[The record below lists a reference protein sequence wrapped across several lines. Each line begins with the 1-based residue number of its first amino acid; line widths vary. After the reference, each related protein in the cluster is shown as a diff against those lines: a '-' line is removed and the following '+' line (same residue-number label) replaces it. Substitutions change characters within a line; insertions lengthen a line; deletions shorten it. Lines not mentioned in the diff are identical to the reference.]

1 MNVIKFILRN
11 STGAMVFIAISGIIG
26 GLANAGVIA
35 LIHATM
41 NSHGARNP
49 RLLYAY
55 AGMCL
60 LVLASNT
67 ISQILLLRVSQKIIL
82 KMRMTLSRQILKTP
96 LRKVEEAGT
105 PRVLQCLTGDAQVV
119 SSAIINLPLICV
131 NIATLIACLVYAGW
145 LSRWLLLGMFIFIAA
160 GITSYRLAVKK
171 GLQFQRLARQQ
182 ADSLMAN
189 FRALSDGNKELKLNQ
204 VRSNE
209 FYSRDLETCALA
221 MSHYTM
227 KGSSI
232 FIVADVWGRMLYFVF
247 IGIMLFILPT
257 FIEISP
263 ASMTGYLLII
273 LYIMGPIGMLLTTV
287 PGLSNAKV
295 SLQRIEELGLKLES
309 DSDEQEASEAAKKSG
324 WRRLEL
330 QGVTHSYRREKE
342 ETNFT
347 LGPLNLTLHEG
358 ELVFVIGGNGSGKST
373 FAKLITGLYI
383 PEGGE
388 IHLDGRA
395 IDDSTRADYR
405 QLFSAVFSD
414 FYLFRR
420 LPGSNGGGLDEKAQQ
435 YLSEF
440 NLDKAVKVEE
450 GILSTTAVSQG
461 QKKRLALLGAYLE
474 DRPFY
479 VFDEWAADQ
488 DPFFKS
494 IFYTQMLPELKNR
507 GKTVLVISHDDR
519 YYDLADRIIKLD
531 YGQCV
536 QDEYAATAVP
546 MVSSVNA
553 HD

>member
-1 MNVIKFILRN
+1 MKLIKFILRN

-41 NSHGARNP
+41 NSNGARNP
-49 RLLYAY
+49 KLLYSY
-55 AGMCL
+55 AGMCV

-67 ISQILLLRVSQKIIL
+67 LSQVLLLRVSQKIIL
-82 KMRMTLSRQILKTP
+82 QMRMTLSRQILKTP

-119 SSAIINLPLICV
+119 SGAIINLPLIVV
-131 NIATLIACLVYAGW
+131 NVATLLACLFYAGY
-145 LSRWLLLGMFIFIAA
+145 LSRWLLVGMFIFIAS

-171 GLQFQRLARQQ
+171 GLEYQRLARHQ
-182 ADSLMAN
+182 ADWLITN
-189 FRALSDGNKELKLNQ
+189 FRALSDGNKELKLNHA
-204 VRSNE
+204 RSEE
-209 FYSRDLETCALA
+209 FYKRDLEACAIS
-221 MSHYTM
+221 MSDFSV

-263 ASMTGYLLII
+263 ASLTGYLLII

-287 PGLSNAKV
+287 PGLTNAKV
-295 SLQRIEELGLKLES
+295 SLNRIEELGLKLEP
-309 DSDEQEASEAAKKSG
+309 DSDEQEASSSSDRSG
-324 WRRLEL
+324 WRRLEFK
-330 QGVTHSYRREKE
+330 GVTHSYRREKD

-347 LGPLNLTLHEG
+347 LGPIDLTLHEG

-373 FAKLITGLYI
+373 FAKIVTGLYL
-383 PEGGE
+383 PENGE
-388 IHLDGRA
+388 ISLNGQT
-395 IDDSTRADYR
+395 IDDSSRADYR

-420 LPGSNGGGLDEKAQQ
+420 LPGSNGGGLDEKAKK

-440 NLDKAVKVEE
+440 NLDNAVKVED

-461 QKKRLALLGAYLE
+461 QRKRLALLGAYLE

-507 GKTVLVISHDDR
+507 GKTVLVISHDDH
-519 YYDLADRIIKLD
+519 YYDLADRVIKLD

-536 QDEYAATAVP
+536 QDEYAAPAVQLA
-546 MVSSVNA
+546 SNA

>member
-1 MNVIKFILRN
+1 MKVIKFILRN

-49 RLLYAY
+49 KLLYSY
-55 AGMCL
+55 AGMCV

-67 ISQILLLRVSQKIIL
+67 LSQIMLLRVSQKIIL
-82 KMRMTLSRQILKTP
+82 RMRMTLSRQILKTP

-105 PRVLQCLTGDAQVV
+105 PRVLQCLTGDAQTV
-119 SSAIINLPLICV
+119 SAAIINLPLIVV
-131 NIATLIACLVYAGW
+131 NVATVFACLVYAGF
-145 LSRWLLLGMFIFIAA
+145 LSRWLLLGMFIFIAS
-160 GITSYRLAVKK
+160 GVTSYRLAVKK
-171 GLQFQRLARQQ
+171 GLEYQRLARQQ
-182 ADSLMAN
+182 ADWLITN
-189 FRALSDGNKELKLNQ
+189 FRALSDGNKELKLNHA
-204 VRSNE
+204 RSQE
-209 FYSRDLETCALA
+209 FYTRDLEACAIS
-221 MSHYTM
+221 MSDFTL

-263 ASMTGYLLII
+263 ASLTGYLLII
-273 LYIMGPIGMLLTTV
+273 LYIMGPIGMLLNTV
-287 PGLSNAKV
+287 PSLTNAKV
-295 SLQRIEELGLKLES
+295 SLNRIDELGLKLEPDNEEREATPLS
-309 DSDEQEASEAAKKSG
+309 DRSG
-324 WRRLEL
+324 WRRLEIK
-330 QGVTHSYRREKE
+330 GVTHSYRREKDD
-342 ETNFT
+342 TNFT
-347 LGPLNLTLHEG
+347 LGPIDLTLHEG

-373 FAKLITGLYI
+373 FAKIVTGLYL
-383 PEGGE
+383 PESGQITLNGKT
-388 IHLDGRA
+388 

-420 LPGSNGGGLDEKAQQ
+420 LPGSYGGGLDEKAKQ

-440 NLDKAVKVEE
+440 NLDKAVKVED

-461 QKKRLALLGAYLE
+461 QRKRLALLGAYLE

-507 GKTVLVISHDDR
+507 GKTVLVISHDDH
-519 YYDLADRIIKLD
+519 YYDLADRVIKLD

-536 QDEYAATAVP
+536 QDEYAAPAVQLA
-546 MVSSVNA
+546 SNA